1 MDKKVLLGIAIAA
14 GSLCSAVQASDGTI
28 NFTGSITD
36 KTCTIDS
43 GSKSLNVPL
52 GNVSKASLHG
62 ASGMKSSPTS
72 FQIGL
77 SGCPETAKAATV
89 KFDGKATGSDQ
100 SLLALNGVDGVATG
114 VGIEIS
120 DVNNNPI
127 ALYTASPEFTLVQGA
142 NTLKFVARYVSTGP
156 VVTTGPADGTS
167 QFTIVYK

>member
-1 MDKKVLLGIAIAA
+1 MDKKMLLGMVIAA
-14 GSLCSAVQASDGTI
+14 GSFCSSVQASDGTI

-43 GSKSLNVPL
+43 GSKNLNVPL
-52 GNVSKASLHG
+52 GNVSKTSLNG
-62 ASGMKSSPTS
+62 APGMKSSPTN

-89 KFDGKATGSDQ
+89 KFDGKVTGTDQ
-100 SLLALNGVDGVATG
+100 SLLALNDVEGVATG

-120 DVNNNPI
+120 DMNNNPI
-127 ALYTASPEFTLVQGA
+127 ALHTASPEFILAQGA